1 MKKEKNTNKPYLTKG
16 TLILRTV
23 VALYLLYT
31 VYQLSPSIKTAIG
44 KDLIFVIIAMVVF
57 TIIAVPLGALSI
69 KALVKGEFIDVAR
82 TLEEEEE
89 NNSNTEQNDSDYEQ
103 QEEDVASLE
112 DAPDNSNGDDTAE

>member
-1 MKKEKNTNKPYLTKG
+1 
-16 TLILRTV
+16 
-23 VALYLLYT
+23 
-31 VYQLSPSIKTAIG
+31 
-44 KDLIFVIIAMVVF
+44 MVVF

-69 KALVKGEFIDVAR
+69 KALVKGEFLDASR